1 MLCTVGDL
9 IEDVVV
15 WLDEPFREGTDTSS
29 RVTRTRGGS
38 AANVAHFAAC
48 NGTTT
53 RFVGCVGDDP
63 LGDSLVGQLVRS
75 GVDVQVQRR
84 GRTGSIIVIVHQ
96 NGERS
101 MLTDRGAAIEL
112 MDVDG
117 SVLDGVR
124 ILHVPAYSLVVE
136 PIASSAIALAHTARN
151 RGIELSI
158 DASSAAVLE
167 QFGAE
172 RFRGMIAEMKPTYL
186 LCNDDEARV
195 LDADRGVPGS
205 DVVVIKHGADP
216 VTVITEDGRREVSV
230 PKVAEIR
237 DTTGAGD
244 AFAAGFLGTLLTS
257 ADLLA
262 AVEAGNAVA
271 SRVLSSPGATLGGR

>member
-48 NGTTT
+48 NGITT

-63 LGDSLVGQLVRS
+63 LGESLVAQLARS
-75 GVDVQVQRR
+75 GVDVRAQRR

-96 NGERS
+96 DGERS

-112 MDVDG
+112 RDIDA

-124 ILHVPAYSLVVE
+124 ILHIPTYSLVIE
-136 PIASSAIALAHTARN
+136 PIASSAIALSRVARE
-151 RGIELSI
+151 RGISVSI

-167 QFGAE
+167 HFGAHH
-172 RFRGMIAEMKPTYL
+172 FRQLVEDMKPAFL
-186 LCNDDEARV
+186 LCNEDEARV
-195 LDADRGVPGS
+195 LGADEGVPGS
-205 DVVVIKHGADP
+205 QMVVIKRGAEP
-216 VTVITEDGRREVSV
+216 VTVITDESRVEVPV
-230 PKVAEIR
+230 PQVAEIR

-257 ADLLA
+257 TDVHG
-262 AVEAGNAVA
+262 AVHAGNSLA
-271 SRVLSSPGATLGGR
+271 SRVLTSPGATLEGR

>member
-38 AANVAHFAAC
+38 AANVAHFAAS

-63 LGDSLVGQLVRS
+63 LGESLVAQLTRS
-75 GVDVQVQRR
+75 GVDSRVQRR

-96 NGERS
+96 DGERS

-112 MDVDG
+112 TNIDE
-117 SVLDGVR
+117 SVLEGVHV
-124 ILHVPAYSLVVE
+124 LHVPAYSLVVE
-136 PIASSAIALAHTARN
+136 PIASSALALARTARS

-167 QFGAE
+167 HFGSS
-172 RFRGMIAEMKPTYL
+172 RFRSLIAELEPTYL
-186 LCNDDEARV
+186 LCNGDEAQV
-195 LDADRGVPGS
+195 LDAADGVEGVE
-205 DVVVIKHGADP
+205 VVVIKRGAEP
-216 VTVITEDGRREVSV
+216 VLVIVADDRFEVPV
-230 PKVAEIR
+230 PPVDEIR

-244 AFAAGFLGTLLTS
+244 AFAAGFLGARS
-257 ADLLA
+257 SMVDLKE
-262 AVEAGNAVA
+262 AVVAGNALA
-271 SRVLSSPGATLGGR
+271 SRVLASPGATLEGR

>member
-48 NGTTT
+48 NGTAS
-53 RFVGCVGDDP
+53 RFVGCIGDDP
-63 LGDSLVGQLVRS
+63 LGESLVGQLARS
-75 GVDVQVQRR
+75 GVDVEVQRR

-96 NGERS
+96 DGERS
-101 MLTDRGAAIEL
+101 MLTDRGAAVEL
-112 MDVDG
+112 REIDTA
-117 SVLDGVR
+117 VLDGVQ
-124 ILHVPAYSLVVE
+124 ILHIPAYSLVLE
-136 PIASSAIALAHTARN
+136 PMANSAIELARVARE
-151 RGIELSI
+151 RGVSLSI

-167 QFGAE
+167 QFGST
-172 RFRGMIAEMKPTYL
+172 RFRKLMEEMKPTYL

-195 LDADRGVPGS
+195 LQADDGVPGS
-205 DVVVIKHGADP
+205 EIVVIKHGADP
-216 VTVITEDGRREVSV
+216 VMVITNEGPIEIAV

-244 AFAAGFLGTLLTS
+244 AFAAGFLGTLLMNPDLQS
-257 ADLLA
+257 A
-262 AVEAGNAVA
+262 VQAGNALA
-271 SRVLSSPGATLGGR
+271 SRVLASPGATLERR

>member
-38 AANVAHFAAC
+38 AANVAHFAAS
-48 NGTTT
+48 NGTAT

-63 LGDSLVGQLVRS
+63 LGESLVGQLARS

-96 NGERS
+96 DGERS
-101 MLTDRGAAIEL
+101 MLTDRGAAVEL
-112 MDVDG
+112 HDIDS

-124 ILHVPAYSLVVE
+124 ILHIPTYSLVLE
-136 PIASSAIALAHTARN
+136 PIASSAIKLARVARE
-151 RGIELSI
+151 RGVSLSI

-167 QFGAE
+167 HFGAA
-172 RFRGMIAEMKPTYL
+172 RFRQLIAELKPTYL

-195 LDADRGVPGS
+195 LDADTGVPGAEI
-205 DVVVIKHGADP
+205 VVIKRGADP
-216 VTVITEDGRREVSV
+216 VTAITSNGRLEVPV
-230 PKVAEIR
+230 PTVASIR

-244 AFAAGFLGTLLTS
+244 AFAAGFLGARLTN
-257 ADLLA
+257 ADVHTA
-262 AVEAGNAVA
+262 IQAGNALA
-271 SRVLSSPGATLGGR
+271 SRVLASPGATLEGR

>member
-1 MLCTVGDL
+1 LCTVGDL

-38 AANVAHFAAC
+38 AANVAHFAAS

-63 LGDSLVGQLVRS
+63 LGESLVAQLTRS
-75 GVDVQVQRR
+75 GVDSRVQRR

-96 NGERS
+96 DGERS

-112 MDVDG
+112 TNIDE
-117 SVLDGVR
+117 SVLDGVHV
-124 ILHVPAYSLVVE
+124 LHVPAYSLVVK
-136 PIASSAIALAHTARN
+136 PIASSALALARTARS

-167 QFGAE
+167 HFGSS
-172 RFRGMIAEMKPTYL
+172 RFRSLIAELEPTYL
-186 LCNDDEARV
+186 LCNGDEAQV
-195 LDADRGVPGS
+195 LDAADGVEGVG
-205 DVVVIKHGADP
+205 VVVIKRGAEP
-216 VTVITEDGRREVSV
+216 VLVIVADDRFEVPV
-230 PKVAEIR
+230 PPVGEIR

-244 AFAAGFLGTLLTS
+244 AFAAGFLGARS
-257 ADLLA
+257 SMVDLKE
-262 AVEAGNAVA
+262 AVVAGNALA
-271 SRVLSSPGATLGGR
+271 SRVLASPGATLEGR

>member
-38 AANVAHFAAC
+38 AANVAYFAAC
-48 NGTTT
+48 NGTAT
-53 RFVGCVGDDP
+53 RFAGCVGNDP
-63 LGDSLVGQLVRS
+63 LGESLVAQLARS
-75 GVDVQVQRR
+75 GVDARVQRR

-101 MLTDRGAAIEL
+101 MLTDRGAAIEFT
-112 MDVDG
+112 DVDE
-117 SVLDGVR
+117 SVLDSVH

-136 PIASSAIALAHTARN
+136 PIATSAIALARIARS

-167 QFGAE
+167 HFGTA
-172 RFRGMIAEMKPTYL
+172 RFHSLIAEMQPTYL
-186 LCNDDEARV
+186 LCNGDEAQV
-195 LDADRGVPGS
+195 LGAANGMTGAS
-205 DVVVIKHGADP
+205 VVVIKRGAEP
-216 VTVITEDGRREVSV
+216 VVVITADDRFEVAV
-230 PKVAEIR
+230 PRVEEIR

-244 AFAAGFLGTLLTS
+244 AFAAGFLGARCGSGDLRHATGAGITL
-257 ADLLA
+257 
-262 AVEAGNAVA
+262 A
-271 SRVLSSPGATLGGR
+271 SRVLASPGATLEGR

>member
-1 MLCTVGDL
+1 VLCTVGDL

-38 AANVAHFAAC
+38 AANVAHFAAS
-48 NGTTT
+48 NGTPT

-63 LGDSLVGQLVRS
+63 LGESLVAQLTRS
-75 GVDVQVQRR
+75 GVDSRVQRR

-96 NGERS
+96 DGERS
-101 MLTDRGAAIEL
+101 MLTDRGAAVEL
-112 MDVDG
+112 MDVDE

-136 PIASSAIALAHTARN
+136 PIASSARALARTARS

-167 QFGAE
+167 HFGPS
-172 RFRGMIAEMKPTYL
+172 RFRSLIADLKPTYL
-186 LCNDDEARV
+186 LCNGDESQV
-195 LDADRGVPGS
+195 LDAADGVDGVE
-205 DVVVIKHGADP
+205 VVVIKRGAEP
-216 VTVITEDGRREVSV
+216 VLVIVADDRFEVPV
-230 PKVAEIR
+230 PPVGEIR

-244 AFAAGFLGTLLTS
+244 AFAAGFLGARSATL
-257 ADLLA
+257 DVKE
-262 AVEAGNAVA
+262 AVVAGNALA
-271 SRVLSSPGATLGGR
+271 SRVLASPGATLEGR